1 MPADENDESRERP
14 DTRAMF
20 LRFLL
25 DKVREDPYPSREH
38 LDMIEE
44 SITPDLV
51 PEYIEVLIE
60 KSQQSEFPSGEVLA
74 RMQRMSG

>member
-1 MPADENDESRERP
+1 MTADETGRRRP
-14 DTRAMF
+14 DTREMF

-25 DKVREDPYPSREH
+25 DKVREDPYPSLQH

-44 SITPDLV
+44 SLTPDLV

-60 KSQQSEFPSGEVLA
+60 KAKQSEFPSGEVLA
-74 RMQRMSG
+74 RMQRLSG